1 MNNVSKRRAFGAI
14 AGFSA
19 IALAFGTAIPAQ
31 ASATELKIGAVFP
44 LTGALSFLSAPQVAG
59 FTLAVE
65 EINAAGGVLG
75 KKVSSAI
82 LDEADG
88 TQPTVA
94 LASATK
100 HIANKVDLIIGAAS
114 SGRSSTMI
122 AATSAAK
129 VVQISGSN
137 TAISLTTLKDDGFY
151 FRTAPSDLLQG
162 RVLANQVLQDG
173 ASKVAILWQD
183 TPYGVGLN
191 SQAKAVL
198 EKGKATVESISFP
211 EGETNVTSFVD
222 KALAGKP
229 DAIIIISYAESKR
242 ILPAL
247 QAKGFS
253 GGNVYLVDGN
263 LVDYS
268 KDSFA
273 EYLNGAKGTKPAKA
287 VNARF
292 KSRLEASY
300 KKSTGKTLTETTYA
314 ESVYDA
320 VILGALAAQA
330 AKSATGT
337 GIKSQITNVSRAGAG
352 KVTVTSYAAG
362 LKALKAGKQINY
374 DGQSGT
380 IEFDRTG
387 DPTGA
392 FIGIFRYSA
401 DGQNKLVRSIL
412 GSTVK

>member
-31 ASATELKIGAVFP
+31 ATTTQLKIGAVMP
-44 LTGALSFLSAPQVAG
+44 LTGGLSYLSPPQIAG
-59 FTLAVE
+59 LNLAVD

-75 KKVSSAI
+75 NKVTLET

-88 TQPTVA
+88 TSPTVA

-114 SGRSSTMI
+114 SGRSATMI
-122 AATSAAK
+122 AATSGAK

-137 TAISLTTLKDDGFY
+137 TAPYLTDAKDNGYY

-173 ASKVAILWQD
+173 ADKVAILFQD
-183 TPYGVGLN
+183 TAYGVGLN
-191 SQAKAVL
+191 AQAKAVL

-211 EGETNVTSFVD
+211 EAETNVNSYVD

-229 DAIIIISYAESKR
+229 DAIIIVSYAEVKR

-247 QAKGFS
+247 QAKGYN

-263 LVDYS
+263 LVDFS

-273 EYLNGAKGTKPAKA
+273 EYLNGAKGTKPGKA
-287 VNARF
+287 MGSSF
-292 KSRLEASY
+292 KTRLEAAY
-300 KKSTGKTLTETTYA
+300 KKATGKTLTEYTYA
-314 ESVYDA
+314 DGIYDA

-337 GIKSQITNVSRAGAG
+337 GIRSQLTNISQAGPG
-352 KVTVTSYAAG
+352 KVKVTSFAAG
-362 LKALKAGKQINY
+362 LKALKSGKKINY
-374 DGQSGT
+374 DGQTGA
-380 IEFDRTG
+380 IEFDKAG

-392 FIGIFRYSA
+392 FIGIYRYSA
-401 DGQNKLVRSIL
+401 TGQSKLVRTVL